1 MKQLGRDDIP
11 DLVEGKVSVFVF
23 FVKHPQKFFLYT
35 NGVKKPSKT
44 AKLQV
49 ADSKDFLDRYVDEM
63 NKGYVFGLSPG
74 ELLDEAGNRFIV
86 KEPNAVAEVFED
98 LPPTVSAEIPLDWF
112 FVESKS
118 DSEAE
123 NDISGNQKAPQP
135 RGSAGLLVQEYLRE
149 NPDGNLAGLREWAA
163 RQYGASSFDRN
174 GKKFL
179 RWVDYQEELQEIPEK
194 TLSNQLYELR
204 KNQK

>member
-1 MKQLGRDDIP
+1 MKQLGSDDIP

-74 ELLDEAGNRFIV
+74 ELLDEAGNRFTV
-86 KEPNAVAEVFED
+86 KEPNAVAKVFED
-98 LPPTVSAEIPLDWF
+98 EPPTVPAKIPLDWF
-112 FVESKS
+112 YVESKS
-118 DSEAE
+118 GPEADD
-123 NDISGNQKAPQP
+123 DISADRKTPQP
-135 RGSAGLLVQEYLRE
+135 RGPAGLLVQEYLRE
-149 NPDGNLAGLREWAA
+149 NPDGNLAGLRKWAIEE
-163 RQYGASSFDRN
+163 YGASTGPDKRVGWIDHQGEQQTISESR
-174 GKKFL
+174 
-179 RWVDYQEELQEIPEK
+179 
-194 TLSNQLYELR
+194 LSNLLTELR
-204 KNQK
+204 KR